1 VYRALITAVA
11 AAALVF
17 GGAVPA
23 TAHTSWS
30 SVPGAPAAV
39 RVTGDADSATLTWRG
54 PKHGAKV
61 TGWKVAVAAVANR
74 HDRQVDRLHQRAR
87 ADRFD
92 ELSPAT
98 TYRFSIRALGH
109 RGAGRTITL
118 RWTAPPAPEPETT
131 QSLFGLDGNGD
142 VVRFADSG
150 SGAKTVVATD
160 GEGFAANAD
169 GDVFTP
175 TADGTSI
182 LLHPADG
189 GGISSIA
196 SGLHLTPD
204 LRSDAAGNL
213 YWVDSVTGAVQKL
226 SAGTSTPKTVLD
238 LGGKA
243 VGSDQRFWTVT
254 PDGKVVVLGGTVSQ
268 PYVKG
273 TGIAPRTFTGPIGT
287 IARQRLRR
295 HPIDRWRR
303 VVGLVPAQA
312 RGDPTDADRTAVR
325 VRVRRRERGRLL
337 APAVGGVLP
346 RPVGVPAWGVQDRP
360 RHPGQ
365 ARGGQRRDVDRA
377 GDRADCRVAGRAP
390 GCRLRRRGR
399 VRLHRQRPLGRAV
412 EGPRRGWS
420 CPAARRGAVLEAAGD
435 LTGGARRKGDR
446 AQRRV
451 LSPFR
456 VRRVAV
462 AAVVQAVSASAAAV
476 VQAAP
481 AAVRRHTSSHGVGSM
496 PKCARL
502 SRSSTT
508 YGAVHW

>member
-287 IARQRLRR
+287 I
-295 HPIDRWRR
+295 
-303 VVGLVPAQA
+303 VGYPA
-312 RGDPTDADRTAVR
+312 
-325 VRVRRRERGRLL
+325 
-337 APAVGGVLP
+337 GVLADSHGN
-346 RPVGVPAWGVQDRP
+346 VY
-360 RHPGQ
+360 
-365 ARGGQRRDVDRA
+365 VDIR
-377 GDRADCRVAGRAP
+377 
-390 GCRLRRRGR
+390 
-399 VRLHRQRPLGRAV
+399 
-412 EGPRRGWS
+412 S
-420 CPAARRGAVLEAAGD
+420 
-435 LTGGARRKGDR
+435 TGGAGSWVWYQLKPGATQLTQIEPRYAFEYAAANADGFSLLQSAEFCPAPSEYRPGGCKIDR
-446 AQRRV
+446 GIPDK
-451 LSPFR
+451 L
-456 VRRVAV
+456 
-462 AAVVQAVSASAAAV
+462 VVGSGGTSTVPVTGLTAGSRGEHLGAVSADGDVFVSIDSGPSV
-476 VQAAP
+476 GLWKVP
-481 AAVRRHTSSHGVGSM
+481 AAGGAAQQLDAAQYS
-496 PKCARL
+496 RL
-502 SRSSTT
+502 L
-508 YGAVHW
+508 VI

>member
-1 VYRALITAVA
+1 MYRALITAVA

-17 GGAVPA
+17 GGVAPA

-30 SVPGAPAAV
+30 SVPGAPTAV

-74 HDRQVDRLHQRAR
+74 HDRQADRLHPRAR
-87 ADRFD
+87 SDRFD

-98 TYRFSIRALGH
+98 TYRFSLRALGH
-109 RGAGRTITL
+109 RGTGRTITL

-150 SGAKTVVATD
+150 SGAKTVVARD
-160 GEGFAANAD
+160 VEGFAANAD

-189 GGISSIA
+189 GGTSIIA

-204 LRSDAAGNL
+204 LRADVAGNL
-213 YWVDSVTGAVQKL
+213 YWTDSVTGAVQQL
-226 SAGTSTPKTVLD
+226 PVGTSTQKTVLD

-273 TGIAPRTFTGPIGT
+273 TGIAPRTFTGPSGMIVGYPAGVLADSQGNVYVDIRSTGAAGSWIWYQLKPGATELTKIEPRYAFDYAAANADGFSLLQSAQFCPAPSEYRPGGCTIDRGIPDKLVVGSGGT
-287 IARQRLRR
+287 STVPVTGLTAGSRGEHLGAASADGDVFVSIESGPSVGLWKVPAAGGAAQRL
-295 HPIDRWRR
+295 D
-303 VVGLVPAQA
+303 VAQYS
-312 RGDPTDADRTAVR
+312 
-325 VRVRRRERGRLL
+325 RLL
-337 APAVGGVLP
+337 VI
-346 RPVGVPAWGVQDRP
+346 
-360 RHPGQ
+360 
-365 ARGGQRRDVDRA
+365 
-377 GDRADCRVAGRAP
+377 
-390 GCRLRRRGR
+390 
-399 VRLHRQRPLGRAV
+399 
-412 EGPRRGWS
+412 
-420 CPAARRGAVLEAAGD
+420 
-435 LTGGARRKGDR
+435 
-446 AQRRV
+446 
-451 LSPFR
+451 
-456 VRRVAV
+456 
-462 AAVVQAVSASAAAV
+462 
-476 VQAAP
+476 
-481 AAVRRHTSSHGVGSM
+481 
-496 PKCARL
+496 
-502 SRSSTT
+502 
-508 YGAVHW
+508 